1 MRVVV
6 QRVKQARVVV
16 DDRVVGSIGHGLCLL
31 VGVARSDDDED
42 VAAAVDKIVTL
53 RIFADD
59 EGRMNRSVRDV
70 EGEVL
75 VVSQFTLLAD
85 TRKGRRPSFV
95 EAAEPRVAAELI
107 DAMVER
113 IAERGL
119 GVATGVFGARMEVD
133 LVNEGPVTIVI
144 DVKRGVVG

>member
-1 MRVVV
+1 M
-6 QRVKQARVVV
+6 KQARVVV